1 MRSLALG
8 LVLAL
13 STSAAFAEGMV
24 DDMGAGLTMLE
35 STAKAAF
42 LEYDV
47 EGDVMLLTLAQLAEI
62 HSILVNKGQENEVKN
77 MLEAAVRRN

>member
-8 LVLAL
+8 FILAL
-13 STSAAFAEGMV
+13 SSSMAFAEGMV

-42 LEYDV
+42 VQYGVD
-47 EGDVMLLTLAQLAEI
+47 GDPMLLSLAQLSEI
-62 HSILVNKGQENEVKN
+62 HALLVNKGQDNEVKA
-77 MLEAAVRRN
+77 MLEAAIRRN

>member
-42 LEYDV
+42 VEYGV
-47 EGDVMLLTLAQLAEI
+47 EGDPMLLTLAQLAEI
-62 HSILVNKGQENEVKN
+62 HALLSNKGQENEVKA

>member
-8 LVLAL
+8 LILAL

-42 LEYDV
+42 VEYGV
-47 EGDVMLLTLAQLAEI
+47 EGDPMQLSLAQLAEI
-62 HSILVNKGQENEVKN
+62 HALLVNKGQDNEVKA
-77 MLEAAVRRN
+77 MLEAAIRKN

>member
-8 LVLAL
+8 LIFAL
-13 STSAAFAEGMV
+13 SSSVAIAEGMV

-42 LEYDV
+42 TQYGV
-47 EGDVMLLTLAQLAEI
+47 EGDPMLLSLGQLAEI
-62 HSILVNKGQENEVKN
+62 HALLVNKGQESEVKA
-77 MLEAAVRRN
+77 MLEAAIRRN